1 MSIKGDSPSS
11 TNASSSPKS
20 TYSIQS
26 DDKANLGSGNVDIRT
41 DNSQQDSNNRR
52 NIVVVTRVASEETLE
67 SQSSTSSMGIRP
79 ESSFNYEDASNQAR
93 VEMNNRV
100 HGSNMNTINKYY
112 PVRFPK
118 NNERQLSDTNNLNE
132 KVQGTHTVQSSTQED
147 KILDGDTSNSQV
159 TPSLN
164 IAEFPT
170 DKLLKMLT
178 ALLTKIIKSNDRT
191 AATNPSLTQEI
202 ENGRCLA
209 LSDNEKK
216 YLSPVLGF
224 RGKHVPQ
231 IGLDQYFQRIQKYCP
246 TTNDVFL
253 SLLVY
258 FDRIS
263 KRCNSVTTTPKTN
276 TAKHESPSNES
287 SLDKANR
294 GADKMSA
301 CNSNENNE
309 NDDSDDENTG
319 VQRDSRPHPQMFVMD
334 SHNIHR
340 LIIAGITVST
350 KFLSDFFYSNSR
362 YSRVGG
368 ISLQELNHLELQFL
382 VLCDFE
388 LLISVNELQRYADLL
403 YRFWNNAKAQSQ
415 PLVTGM

>member
-1 MSIKGDSPSS
+1 MSIKGGSPLS

-26 DDKANLGSGNVDIRT
+26 DDKVNHVGGGNVETRT
-41 DNSQQDSNNRR
+41 GNPQEDNNRR
-52 NIVVVTRVASEETLE
+52 DIVVVTRVASDETLE

-79 ESSFNYEDASNQAR
+79 ESSFNFDEVPGQAR
-93 VEMNNRV
+93 AELNNRV
-100 HGSNMNTINKYY
+100 HASNMNNISKYH
-112 PVRFPK
+112 PVRFSK
-118 NNERQLSDTNNLNE
+118 NNERQSGEASSSNE
-132 KVQGTHTVQSSTQED
+132 KVQGVPTDQSSTQED
-147 KILDGDTSNSQV
+147 KILDGDISNQQV

-202 ENGRCLA
+202 ENGKCLT
-209 LSDNEKK
+209 LTDSERK

-263 KRCNSVTTTPKTN
+263 KRCNSTNTKPKTD
-276 TAKHESPSNES
+276 TLKDGS
-287 SLDKANR
+287 SSDMNPLNKNSK
-294 GADKMSA
+294 GAGKMSA

-309 NDDSDDENTG
+309 NNDSDDENTDVG
-319 VQRDSRPHPQMFVMD
+319 RELRPHPQMFVMD

-415 PLVTGM
+415 ALVTNV